1 MYQNTNIELETS
13 FMEMK
18 SGLKLS
24 LINLV
29 SVQLIFQIL
38 AVLFLQLMSY
48 SEITIDL
55 AILNPKGLN
64 LFAWDMWLIV
74 ILLST
79 FLVGGSILNKLKV
92 IPLYSLII
100 YPVILILFSVIRDVS
115 SIQIMLFSLL
125 SCGIVLK
132 INYQKVKE
140 IELSKA

>member
-1 MYQNTNIELETS
+1 M
-13 FMEMK
+13 
-18 SGLKLS
+18 
-24 LINLV
+24 
-29 SVQLIFQIL
+29 QLIFQIL

-74 ILLST
+74 ILLSA